1 MHHNKRK
8 QQNGF
13 TLVEL
18 LIVITILVI
27 LGVVVVVLIDPA
39 EILAQSRDAQRI
51 SDLAALKGAT
61 QLVLSNA
68 VPSNASTVCKTDAA
82 PETASNAA
90 DYTYKST
97 FDNGAAPS
105 AQYNATATST
115 RQLADITGWVKINF
129 TGLSSGSALASLPVD
144 PTNAWD
150 TVGTAGL
157 YYRWGCNYYGGKF
170 QYEYDAALESAKYK
184 PGCTITNCD
193 DKGYNDGGNSST
205 DVVGSRTGKNNR
217 YEMGNNLKVLSATAL

>member
-8 QQNGF
+8 QQKGF

-68 VPSNASTVCKTDAA
+68 LPATSVCYSTNP
-82 PETASNAA
+82 PETTTNPDANIYVSFPDVSRTN
-90 DYTYKST
+90 S
-97 FDNGAAPS
+97 
-105 AQYNATATST
+105 YNVTATST
-115 RQLADITGWVKINF
+115 RQLADGTGWARINF
-129 TGLSSGSALASLPVD
+129 TGLSSGSALASLPMD
-144 PTNAWD
+144 PTNTLAS
-150 TVGTAGL
+150 GL
-157 YYRWGCNYYGGKF
+157 YYRWGCNYNGSKY
-170 QYEYDAALESAKYK
+170 QYEIDAALESAKYK
-184 PGCTITNCD
+184 PGCTVSGCD
-193 DKGYNDGGNSST
+193 DKGSLDGGNSNTTPSGT
-205 DVVGSRTGKNNR
+205 TANDR
-217 YEMGNNLKVLSATAL
+217 YEMGNNLKVLSPTAALL